1 MIYYIV
7 YLENMKNIDE
17 QLKIIRHGASEVIQE
32 DDLIEKLKSN
42 KKLVIKA
49 GLDPT
54 MPDMHLGHT
63 VVLNKLKQF
72 QDLGHEVVFLIG
84 DYTASIGDP
93 SGRDITRPPLDL
105 ATIKKNSQVFQKEI
119 YKILSKDKT
128 RVEFNSTWLG
138 KFNGIDL
145 INLASS
151 YTVARMLERDDF
163 DKRYKANKPIS
174 IHEFLYP
181 LLQAYDSVHLKADI
195 ELGGTD
201 QKFNLLLGR
210 KLQEQNGMSPQVCI
224 MMPLLEGL
232 DGIKKMSKSY
242 DNYISI
248 SDKPNDMF
256 GKVMSI
262 NDDLMWKYFD
272 LLSALPLDQITAL
285 KDSVSKDNVNPRDI
299 KLKLAKELVTRFYS
313 GKIGEECTDNFI
325 NRFSNKQVTSD
336 ISTELIKKAEN
347 IENIDIMTLLT
358 KELKTFDSTSEVRR
372 LIKQGAVKINDNP
385 VNAID
390 YKCPNNKE
398 FLLKV
403 GKKIAYKVTI
413 K

>member
-1 MIYYIV
+1 
-7 YLENMKNIDE
+7 MKNIDE
-17 QLKIIRHGASEVIQE
+17 QLKIIRHGASEIIQE

-63 VVLNKLKQF
+63 VVLNKLRQF

-93 SGRDITRPPLDL
+93 SGRDITRPPVDST
-105 ATIKKNSQVFQKEI
+105 TIKKNSQIFQKEI
-119 YKILSKDKT
+119 YKILLKGKT
-128 RVEFNSTWLG
+128 RVEFNSKWLG
-138 KFNGIDL
+138 KLNGIDL
-145 INLASS
+145 INLAST

-210 KLQEQNGMSPQVCI
+210 KLQEQNGISPQVCI

-272 LLSALPLDQITAL
+272 LLSALPLNEITNL
-285 KDSVSKDNVNPRDI
+285 KDSVSKNNINPRDI
-299 KLKLAKELVTRFYS
+299 KLKLAEELVARFYS
-313 GKIGEECTDNFI
+313 KNISSECIDNFI
-325 NRFSNKQVTSD
+325 NRFSNRQVTSD
-336 ISTELIKKAEN
+336 IPAELVKKAKN
-347 IENIDIMTLLT
+347 IENIDIMALLI

-372 LIKQGAVKINDNP
+372 LIKQGAIKINDNP
-385 VNAID
+385 INMID
-390 YKCPNNKE
+390 HQCPNNEE
-398 FLLKV
+398 FLLKI

>member
-17 QLKIIRHGASEVIQE
+17 QLKIIRHGASEIIQE

-63 VVLNKLKQF
+63 VVLNKLRQF

-93 SGRDITRPPLDL
+93 SGRDITRPPVDST
-105 ATIKKNSQVFQKEI
+105 TIKKNSQIFQKEI
-119 YKILSKDKT
+119 YKILLKGKT
-128 RVEFNSTWLG
+128 RVEFNSKWLG
-138 KFNGIDL
+138 KLNGIDL
-145 INLASS
+145 INLAST

-210 KLQEQNGMSPQVCI
+210 KLQEQNGISPQVCI

-272 LLSALPLDQITAL
+272 LLSALPLNEITNL
-285 KDSVSKDNVNPRDI
+285 KDSVSKDNINPRDI
-299 KLKLAKELVTRFYS
+299 KLKLAEELVARFYS
-313 GKIGEECTDNFI
+313 KNIGSECIDNFI
-325 NRFSNKQVTSD
+325 NRFSNRQVTSD
-336 ISTELIKKAEN
+336 IPAELVKKAKN
-347 IENIDIMTLLT
+347 IENIDIMALLT

-372 LIKQGAVKINDNP
+372 LIKQGAIKINDNP
-385 VNAID
+385 INTID
-390 YKCPNNKE
+390 HKCPNNEE
-398 FLLKV
+398 FLLKI

>member
-1 MIYYIV
+1 
-7 YLENMKNIDE
+7 MKNIDE

-272 LLSALPLDQITAL
+272 LLSALPLNEITTL
-285 KDSVSKDNVNPRDI
+285 KDSISKDNANPRDI
-299 KLKLAKELVTRFYS
+299 KLKLAEELVTRFYS
-313 GKIGEECTDNFI
+313 GKIGEECADNFI

>member
-163 DKRYKANKPIS
+163 DKRYKTNKPIS

-299 KLKLAKELVTRFYS
+299 KLKLAEELVTRFYS
-313 GKIGEECTDNFI
+313 GKIGEECADNFI

-347 IENIDIMTLLT
+347 IKNIDIMTLLT

>member
-1 MIYYIV
+1 
-7 YLENMKNIDE
+7 MKNIDE
-17 QLKIIRHGASEVIQE
+17 QLKIIRHGASEIIQE
-32 DDLIEKLKSN
+32 DDLIEKLKSK
-42 KKLVIKA
+42 KKLIIKA

-93 SGRDITRPPLDL
+93 SGRDITRPPLDST
-105 ATIKKNSQVFQKEI
+105 TIKKNGHVFRKEI
-119 YKILSKDKT
+119 YKILSKDET
-128 RVEFNSTWLG
+128 RIEFNSKWLG
-138 KFNGIDL
+138 KLSGKDL

-163 DKRYKANKPIS
+163 DKRYKSKKPIS

-210 KLQEQNGMSPQVCI
+210 KLQEQNGIKPQVCI

-248 SDKPNDMF
+248 SDEQNDMF

-262 NDDLMWKYFD
+262 SDDLMWKYFD
-272 LLSALPLDQITAL
+272 LLSSSSLDEIKSL
-285 KDSVSKDNVNPRDI
+285 KDSSDRDDMNPRDI
-299 KLKLAKELVTRFYS
+299 KLKLAQELVSRFYTKS
-313 GKIGEECTDNFI
+313 VGEECADNFI
-325 NRFSNKQVTSD
+325 NRFSRNKITID
-336 ISTELIKKAEN
+336 ISTKLVNKQKGIN
-347 IENIDIMTLLT
+347 NIDIMTLLI
-358 KELKTFDSTSEVRR
+358 KELR
-372 LIKQGAVKINDNP
+372 IYN
-385 VNAID
+385 
-390 YKCPNNKE
+390 
-398 FLLKV
+398 
-403 GKKIAYKVTI
+403 
-413 K
+413 

>member
-1 MIYYIV
+1 
-7 YLENMKNIDE
+7 MKNIDE
-17 QLKIIRHGASEVIQE
+17 QLKIIRHGASEIIHE
-32 DDLIEKLKSN
+32 DDLIDKLKSK

-93 SGRDITRPPLDL
+93 SGRDVTRPPLDMV
-105 ATIKKNSQVFQKEI
+105 TIKENSKAFQREI

-128 RVEFNSTWLG
+128 RIEFNSKWLG
-138 KFNGIDL
+138 KFNAKDL
-145 INLASS
+145 VNLASS

-163 DKRYKANKPIS
+163 DKRYKAKKPIS

-181 LLQAYDSVHLKADI
+181 LLQAYDSVHLKADV

-210 KLQEQNGMSPQVCI
+210 KLQEQNGIKPQVCI

-232 DGIKKMSKSY
+232 DGVKKMSKSY
-242 DNYISI
+242 NNYISI
-248 SDKPNDMF
+248 SDEQNDMF

-262 NDDLMWKYFD
+262 SDVLMWKYYD
-272 LLSALPLDQITAL
+272 LLSALPPDEIKSL
-285 KDSVSKDNVNPRDI
+285 KESTETDSINPRDI
-299 KLKLAKELVTRFYS
+299 KLKLAEKLVSRFYS
-313 GKIGEECTDNFI
+313 KSIGEECKRNFF
-325 NRFSNKQVTSD
+325 NRFSKNEVTSD
-336 ISTELIKKAEN
+336 ISKELIIKSKG
-347 IENIDIMTLLT
+347 IEDIDIMTLLM
-358 KELKTFDSTSEVRR
+358 KELKIFNSTSEVRR
-372 LIKQGAVKINDNP
+372 LIKQGAVKLDGESIET
-385 VNAID
+385 ID
-390 YKCPNNKE
+390 HKCPNNRE
-398 FLLKV
+398 FLLKI
-403 GKKIAYKVTI
+403 GKKIAHKVTI
-413 K
+413 E

>member
-17 QLKIIRHGASEVIQE
+17 QLKIIRHGASEIIQE

-93 SGRDITRPPLDL
+93 SGRDITRPPVDS
-105 ATIKKNSQVFQKEI
+105 ATIKKNSRVFQKEI

-128 RVEFNSTWLG
+128 RVEFNSKWLG

-210 KLQEQNGMSPQVCI
+210 KLQEQNGISPQVCI

-272 LLSALPLDQITAL
+272 LLSALPLNQIATL
-285 KDSVSKDNVNPRDI
+285 KDSISKDNVNPRDI
-299 KLKLAKELVTRFYS
+299 KLKLAEELVTRFYS
-313 GKIGEECTDNFI
+313 GKIGGECTDNFI
-325 NRFSNKQVTSD
+325 NRFSNKQITSD
-336 ISTELIKKAEN
+336 ISAELIKKAEN
-347 IENIDIMTLLT
+347 VENIDIMTLLT

-385 VNAID
+385 INAID

>member
-1 MIYYIV
+1 
-7 YLENMKNIDE
+7 MKNIDE
-17 QLKIIRHGASEVIQE
+17 QLKIIRHGASEIIQE

-63 VVLNKLKQF
+63 VVLNKLRQF

-93 SGRDITRPPLDL
+93 SGRDITRPPVDST
-105 ATIKKNSQVFQKEI
+105 TIKKNSQIFQKEI
-119 YKILSKDKT
+119 YKILLKGKT
-128 RVEFNSTWLG
+128 RVEFNSKWLG
-138 KFNGIDL
+138 KLNGIDL
-145 INLASS
+145 INLAST

-210 KLQEQNGMSPQVCI
+210 KLQEQNGISPQVCI

-248 SDKPNDMF
+248 SDEPNDMF

-272 LLSALPLDQITAL
+272 LLSALPLDEIRTL
-285 KDSVSKDNVNPRDI
+285 KDSVSKNNVNPRDI
-299 KLKLAKELVTRFYS
+299 KLKLAEELVARFYS
-313 GKIGEECTDNFI
+313 ENIGSERTDNFI

-336 ISTELIKKAEN
+336 ISAELIKKPKN

-358 KELKTFDSTSEVRR
+358 KELKTFNSTSEVRR
-372 LIKQGAVKINDNP
+372 LVKQGAVKINDNP